1 MAASVS
7 VSVQACGRYLCLHL
21 PLSAGLG
28 HSAVD
33 LCLIVSGL
41 RPQFGNATAAEV
53 LWTGLLWPLLIC
65 WPLMHVANGAVD
77 SWRGRFGPSW
87 VSSLVFAVPAWA
99 AASVE
104 LWSCASAGRIY
115 LSVITVAPAALLSC
129 LALELHLSAHFS
141 PAVLEPHLWKQT
153 TFFYCVRLNSANI
166 HSVSIDNGLVIQF
179 DFQVDFIVLLVEKIW
194 KWLV

>member
-7 VSVQACGRYLCLHL
+7 VSVPACGRYLCLHL
-21 PLSAGLG
+21 PLSAGIG

-65 WPLMHVANGAVD
+65 WPLMHVANGE
-77 SWRGRFGPSW
+77 WWGRFGPSG

-99 AASVE
+99 AAAVE

-115 LSVITVAPAALLSC
+115 LSVVTVALAALLSC
-129 LALELHLSAHFS
+129 LVLELHLSAHFS
-141 PAVLEPHLWKQT
+141 PAVLEPHLFLFGNKQL
-153 TFFYCVRLNSANI
+153 FLLCVR
-166 HSVSIDNGLVIQF
+166 
-179 DFQVDFIVLLVEKIW
+179 
-194 KWLV
+194 